1 MNLQMKKNIYD
12 LAIFGGE
19 PEFDQILYVGQPN
32 ISNRSS
38 YIANVEDILDRKVLT
53 NQGRFLQQLEEQL
66 REILGVK
73 HCILISNGTTGLEI
87 AIRALELQGEVIVP
101 SHTFIATVHAIL
113 WLGLKPVFCDINH
126 DTHNINPKLI
136 SKLISPQT
144 SAILGVHLWGR
155 ACEIDEIT
163 NIAQRAGIRV
173 FFDAAHAFHC
183 SHKGRM
189 IGNFGDLEVFSFHAT
204 KFFNT
209 LEGGA
214 ITTNNDEL
222 ANKIRLMKNFGF
234 VDYDRVVSL
243 GINGKLNEISAA
255 FGMTLLD
262 DLENILSTNYENYR
276 HYEQLLAN
284 LPGFKM
290 VKYDQREKC
299 NYQYIVFE
307 IDEHD
312 SPLSRD
318 QIVEILWAENIL
330 ARRYFFPGCHRMQPY
345 RSLYTDAS
353 LSLPITEQ
361 VVSRTI
367 SLPNGFAVNSD
378 SIDRM
383 SQLITFI
390 CSRADQ
396 IDALM
401 STNKEILKSKPQKLR
416 QHMIERKT

>member
-1 MNLQMKKNIYD
+1 
-12 LAIFGGE
+12 
-19 PEFDQILYVGQPN
+19 
-32 ISNRSS
+32 
-38 YIANVEDILDRKVLT
+38 
-53 NQGRFLQQLEEQL
+53 
-66 REILGVK
+66 
-73 HCILISNGTTGLEI
+73 
-87 AIRALELQGEVIVP
+87 
-101 SHTFIATVHAIL
+101 
-113 WLGLKPVFCDINH
+113 
-126 DTHNINPKLI
+126 
-136 SKLISPQT
+136 
-144 SAILGVHLWGR
+144 
-155 ACEIDEIT
+155 
-163 NIAQRAGIRV
+163 
-173 FFDAAHAFHC
+173 
-183 SHKGRM
+183 
-189 IGNFGDLEVFSFHAT
+189 
-204 KFFNT
+204 
-209 LEGGA
+209 
-214 ITTNNDEL
+214 
-222 ANKIRLMKNFGF
+222 
-234 VDYDRVVSL
+234 
-243 GINGKLNEISAA
+243 
-255 FGMTLLD
+255 
-262 DLENILSTNYENYR
+262 
-276 HYEQLLAN
+276 
-284 LPGFKM
+284 M

-396 IDALM
+396 IDALLA
-401 STNKEILKSKPQKLR
+401 TNKEILKSKPHKLR